1 MEKRR
6 AVGALCHLERARE
19 EKPLLLLEM
28 STCSKT
34 LLSEQS
40 RLANS
45 VAWSTDNGCRALLQK
60 KRFELHTLMQQLWII
75 FINFL
80 PDLPPIGEFAAVL
93 PVPEFENDD
102 ELEEINQWETVE
114 KDELCSFTMEK
125 YTTALASSL
134 PNSQDL
140 VFSVSRL
147 KTTMNCGAATLLVNH
162 REANLPAAFLTLK
175 NNFLGG
181 LASFVQGSMR

>member
-45 VAWSTDNGCRALLQK
+45 VALTTDKGCRALLQK
-60 KRFELHTLMQQLWII
+60 KRVELHTLMQQLWNI
-75 FINFL
+75 FRNFL
-80 PDLPPIGEFAAVL
+80 PDLQPLSDVAEVL
-93 PVPEFENDD
+93 PVPAFETDGGLEEVN
-102 ELEEINQWETVE
+102 ELEVNQWETVKE
-114 KDELCSFTMEK
+114 DEVLESEEEDIDSEDSDS
-125 YTTALASSL
+125 YY
-134 PNSQDL
+134 
-140 VFSVSRL
+140 
-147 KTTMNCGAATLLVNH
+147 
-162 REANLPAAFLTLK
+162 EE
-175 NNFLGG
+175 LGMI
-181 LASFVQGSMR
+181 L